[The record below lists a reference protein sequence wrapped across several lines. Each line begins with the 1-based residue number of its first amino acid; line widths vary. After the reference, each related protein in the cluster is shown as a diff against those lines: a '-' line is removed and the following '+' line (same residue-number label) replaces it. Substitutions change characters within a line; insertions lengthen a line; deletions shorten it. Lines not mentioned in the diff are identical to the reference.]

1 MLCYAQAKPLGEG
14 GQRDRFIGDE
24 QQELLAA
31 PADQVALPCQ
41 QGLAEL
47 HQTDEDLIAHPVAE
61 TVVDLFEVIAV
72 KHDGADAL
80 AACQGLA
87 VFEGIEVVAVEG
99 AGQGIVA
106 RQVVEAP
113 VEALGT
119 QAGDGRH
126 HQTENGDER
135 RRRLPQ
141 QRLQ

>member
-1 MLCYAQAKPLGEG
+1 MLCYAQTKPLGQG

-106 RQVVEAP
+106 
-113 VEALGT
+113 
-119 QAGDGRH
+119 
-126 HQTENGDER
+126 
-135 RRRLPQ
+135 
-141 QRLQ
+141 